1 MRKIRWRLTFT
12 ILAIVIVSSVLG
24 ILANAVIRSHIISE
38 PQVERVILFGLAFRD
53 LFILF
58 LTLAGTIL
66 LIFIISR
73 RTSSPI
79 IELDN
84 AMKEIAKGN
93 YDVEVNIN
101 RKTEEYTS
109 LQQNFNLM
117 AQELRSNEY
126 LRKDFMANVSH
137 ELKTPISIISGY
149 AKLLSDPEL
158 DDKTKAE
165 CAEYISVESQR
176 LATMTGNMLRISRLD
191 TQKIAAKLDLFSL
204 DEQLRRTVLLLE
216 PRWNEKNIEFDI
228 SLPMLDYIGDE
239 ELLSHVWYNLLDNA
253 IKFTPNDGTISISA
267 STFQDYVRVEIKDSG
282 NGMTTETLN
291 KIFDQFFRGE
301 NSDKTQGSGLGLPLS
316 KRICELHGGKISVN
330 SQLGKGST
338 FTVLLPQRD
347 ELISSEHSL

>member
-1 MRKIRWRLTFT
+1 MKKIRWRLTFT

-24 ILANAVIRSHIISE
+24 ILANAVIRSHLISE
-38 PQVERVILFGLAFRD
+38 PEVEKVILFGLAFRD
-53 LFILF
+53 LIILF
-58 LTLAGTIL
+58 LTLAGTVL

-93 YDVEVNIN
+93 YNVEVKIN
-101 RKTEEYTS
+101 RKAEEYTS

-126 LRKDFMANVSH
+126 LRKDFIANVSH
-137 ELKTPISIISGY
+137 ELKTPISIINGY
-149 AKLLSDPEL
+149 AKLLSNPDL
-158 DDKTKAE
+158 DETTKAE

-191 TQKIAAKLDLFSL
+191 TQKITAQFEIFSL

-228 SLPMLDYIGDE
+228 SLPIIDYTGDE

-253 IKFTPNDGTISISA
+253 IKFTSPNKAISVYA
-267 STFQDYVRVEIKDSG
+267 SDEDSFIRVEIKDCG
-282 NGMTTETLN
+282 NGMNSETCE
-291 KIFDQFFRGE
+291 KIFDQFYRGE
-301 NSDKTQGSGLGLPLS
+301 NTDKTQGSGLGLPLA
-316 KRICELHGGKISVN
+316 KRICELHGGKISVE
-330 SQLGKGST
+330 SEVGKGSS
-338 FTVLLPQRD
+338 FTVLLPKISVPEAD
-347 ELISSEHSL
+347 ELPV